1 MFMLPLYSQLAAYQK
16 MRQEHR
22 TQMSDRLS
30 QLYREIQEQ
39 LEALRQQEE
48 LAIKVEEEALRQF
61 RAFIGADARCLLS
74 TPELS
79 AYARSISVESFCK
92 QPNSPYSIH
101 FDLDPDKWL
110 LRNLPAPI
118 QILECTLSW
127 EDVDDDDKEFPKTYW
142 LYWLSVK
149 IGSYQQRFHIP
160 TADEIPDIPATYR
173 SLPLIAQYYD
183 CCRKLKLDAK
193 ALQIKEAQVGCI
205 TQELSC
211 LLVAVGSL
219 FTPDR
224 QTEHFCYP
232 RPKSEL

>member
-1 MFMLPLYSQLAAYQK
+1 MTYFSPQLTAYQK
-16 MRQEHR
+16 MRREHR
-22 TQMSDRLS
+22 AQMSGRLS
-30 QLYREIQEQ
+30 QLYQEIQDQ
-39 LEALRQQEE
+39 LEVLEKQEE
-48 LAIKVEEEALRQF
+48 LAIKAEEEALRQF

-74 TPELS
+74 TPELA
-79 AYARSISVESFCK
+79 AYAKSISVASFCK

-101 FDLDPDKWL
+101 FDLDPGKWML
-110 LRNLPAPI
+110 KGLPAPI
-118 QILECTLSW
+118 QVLEYTLSW
-127 EDVDDDDKEFPKTYW
+127 EDIDDEDKEFPKTYW

-149 IGSYQQRFHIP
+149 IGSYQQRFYIP
-160 TADEIPDIPATYR
+160 TANEIPEIPATYR
-173 SLPLIAQYYD
+173 AMSLIAQYYD

-193 ALQIKEAQVGCI
+193 ALQINEAQVDHV

-232 RPKSEL
+232 RPQ

>member
-1 MFMLPLYSQLAAYQK
+1 MLSLYSQLTAYQK
-16 MRQEHR
+16 MRREHR
-22 TQMSDRLS
+22 TQVSDRLS

-48 LAIKVEEEALRQF
+48 LAIKAEEEALSQF

-74 TPELS
+74 TPELA
-79 AYARSISVESFCK
+79 AYAKSVSRESFCK
-92 QPNSPYSIH
+92 QPHSPYSIH
-101 FDLDPDKWL
+101 FDLDPGEWL
-110 LRNLPAPI
+110 LRGLPAPI
-118 QILECTLSW
+118 QILEFSRSW
-127 EDVDDDDKEFPKTYW
+127 EDVDDEDKEFPKTYW

-149 IGSYQQRFHIP
+149 IGSYQQRFCIP
-160 TADEIPDIPATYR
+160 AADEIPDLPATYR

-193 ALQIKEAQVGCI
+193 ALQIKEAQVERV

-219 FTPDR
+219 FASDR

-232 RPKSEL
+232 RPTSEL

>member
-1 MFMLPLYSQLAAYQK
+1 MLSLYSQLTAYQQ
-16 MRQEHR
+16 MRREHR

-30 QLYREIQEQ
+30 QLYQEVQDQ
-39 LEALRQQEE
+39 LETLRQQEE
-48 LAIKVEEEALRQF
+48 LAIKAEEEVLSRF

-74 TPELS
+74 TPELA
-79 AYARSISVESFCK
+79 AYAKSISVESFCK
-92 QPNSPYSIH
+92 QPDSPYSIH
-101 FDLDPDKWL
+101 FDIDPGKWL
-110 LRNLPAPI
+110 LQNLPAPI
-118 QILECTLSW
+118 QILEFSRSW
-127 EDVDDDDKEFPKTYW
+127 EDVDGEDKESPKTYW

-149 IGSYQQRFHIP
+149 ISSYQQRFYIP
-160 TADEIPDIPATYR
+160 TADEIPDLSATYR

-193 ALQIKEAQVGCI
+193 ALQVKEAQVGRI

-219 FTPDR
+219 FNPNR

-232 RPKSEL
+232 RPQ